1 MLLEPC
7 MLAVLSCSLV
17 PLLQDCCFDCQ
28 RFVDALS
35 SSRRHVLSP
44 ECICN
49 IPEVS

>member
-7 MLAVLSCSLV
+7 MLAVLPCSLM
-17 PLLQDCCFDCQ
+17 LLPQDCCFDCR
-28 RFVDALS
+28 RFVDAPS

-44 ECICN
+44 ECICD